1 MSQKPFSA
9 AVVTLSDKGA
19 KGERADKSGEVI
31 RQMLLEEG
39 YNIVEAVLL
48 PDDFEQIKQMLV
60 NLCNRQINLVVTT
73 GGTGFSKRDVTPEA
87 TLAIAHRNAPGIAEA
102 IRHHSLSITGR
113 AMLGRGVSVIR
124 NNTLIVN
131 LPGSPKAVKE
141 SLEYIL
147 PHLRH
152 GIEILSEK
160 TGECGGDV

>member
-1 MSQKPFSA
+1 MSQNPFTA
-9 AVVTLSDKGA
+9 AVITLSDKA
-19 KGERADKSGEVI
+19 VAGEREDKSGQVI
-31 RQMLLEEG
+31 KQQLMEAG
-39 YNIVEAVLL
+39 YLVEKAIIL
-48 PDDFEQIKQMLV
+48 PDVLEMIKSTLEG
-60 NLCNRQINLVVTT
+60 LCDRNINLIVTT

-87 TLAIAHRNAPGIAEA
+87 TLAVAHRIAPGIAEA

-124 NNTLIVN
+124 DNTLIVN

-152 GIEILSEK
+152 GLEILSDK
-160 TGECGGDV
+160 TGECGG